1 MAGVEVTSTV
11 VRKTFV
17 KIPTAITGPM
27 SVKAGFPAGQA
38 DSLTLNKAIWNE
50 FGTRG
55 GASGGG
61 WGGPIPERPFMRNA
75 ARTNMLSYVNILK
88 SQVSALVTG
97 KTTTRAILSKFGVL
111 MVGDIQKE
119 MASGSFAPNS
129 AVTVERKGSS
139 RPLIDTGEMRQKVT
153 FKVGD

>member
-1 MAGVEVTSTV
+1 MSIGATSRV

-17 KIPTAITGPM
+17 KVPNAITGPM

-38 DSLTLNKAIWNE
+38 DLLTLNKAIWNE

-61 WGGPIPERPFMRNA
+61 WGGPIPERPFMRNS
-75 ARTNMLSYVNILK
+75 ARTNMQKYIGQLK
-88 SQVSALVTG
+88 SQVSALITG
-97 KTTTRAILSKFGVL
+97 KTTTRDILSKFGIQ

-129 AVTVERKGSS
+129 PVTIARKGSS
-139 RPLIDTGEMRQKVT
+139 RPLINTGEMRQKVT
-153 FKVGD
+153 YKVE